1 MKPRTRSWPAV
12 VCVTKNSVAMTT
24 TANVP
29 STDAATSATSLRR
42 LMREECA
49 CVNLEVR
56 ADRQGRHDAAEK
68 VRGTWRREA
77 RRTLA
82 LLDLAVL
89 VNRHGNRRRSR
100 RRHAD
105 QWCAPEHV
113 YWCREIRR
121 AGQVRMGI
129 VPEVELNGPD
139 RREQLDAEAR
149 RDDEI
154 LDAEALHVPRARPH
168 LAAVDERHVL
178 EQIGQERIADAKLGV
193 QHQDCTAADRDG
205 STLSSAGLERVDT
218 GRVRQCIDG
227 ELVLVDEVHDRA

>member
-68 VRGTWRREA
+68 TRGTRRREA
-77 RRTLA
+77 SGTLA
-82 LLDLAVL
+82 LLELAVP
-89 VNRHGNRRRSR
+89 VNRHGNWRRSW

-105 QWCAPEHV
+105 QWCTPEQVHR
-113 YWCREIRR
+113 CREVRR
-121 AGQVRMGI
+121 AGQVRMGVI
-129 VPEVELNGPD
+129 PQVELNGPD
-139 RREQLDAEAR
+139 RREELDAE
-149 RDDEI
+149 
-154 LDAEALHVPRARPH
+154 P
-168 LAAVDERHVL
+168 
-178 EQIGQERIADAKLGV
+178 
-193 QHQDCTAADRDG
+193 
-205 STLSSAGLERVDT
+205 
-218 GRVRQCIDG
+218 
-227 ELVLVDEVHDRA
+227 